1 MKKEFDYP
9 DQLQPFS
16 VSDEILADVL
26 DSSSGVEKIDG
37 YQGTP
42 ISGVGDVYTPKPIVE
57 FILDSVGY
65 TVESEIE
72 RLKIADLSCG
82 TGSFIKEIVRRL
94 HERMIKIG
102 YDPQSPEG
110 ARQIISTVRNNLCAY
125 DINSLAVWRTAQL
138 IIDALET
145 EIKSTESTNPISTL
159 PVYHA
164 NSLDKNKEIASNK
177 FDLIVGNPP
186 YIKNEDISDKD
197 DKMYRD
203 MYESAIGKYD
213 VYLLFFERAIEL
225 LKGGGRL
232 GYVTPNRFHQA
243 NYGENL
249 RRILTN
255 RTYIDLIVKIEDNP
269 FPVVNAYPCIT
280 TIEKQDTSFPNYQ
293 RDNYITYCKTTA
305 AQLSELQQLIKSS
318 SKLDNCAQIN
328 QSQLDEGSWQF
339 MSPEVQSLKSKIGD
353 KLTRIGKTNIE
364 IKAGVATGAD
374 DIFILS
380 EADAQRMSNQVV
392 YPLIKGENIEKGV
405 VNQEAYIINPY
416 HTNGDV
422 INLEDYPHVKEYLEY
437 NRSDLEDRYC
447 VREKGKLW
455 YETHDTIKTEQET
468 TRRIVTP
475 DLTSQ
480 ARFAITERTISHN
493 TCYSFFYDGNLRT
506 LAAVLNSNVF
516 EFLLKSSLPEMDSG
530 FWRQMK
536 RDLVD
541 LEIILPTEFEPETAD
556 RLATH
561 YDNREWANINSIIYN
576 KIDLSGSEIEQIEEF
591 IN

>member
-16 VSDEILADVL
+16 VSDEILTDVL
-26 DSSSGVEKIDG
+26 NKSSGVEKIDG

-65 TVESEIE
+65 TVKNEIE
-72 RLKIADLSCG
+72 HLKIADLSCG

-110 ARQIISTVRNNLCAY
+110 ARQIISTVRNNLYAY

-138 IIDALET
+138 ILDALKT
-145 EIKSTESTNPISTL
+145 EVKSAEATNPISTL

-164 NSLDKNKEIASNK
+164 NSLDKNTEIASNK
-177 FDLIVGNPP
+177 FNLIVGNPP
-186 YIKNEDISDKD
+186 YIKNDNISDKD
-197 DKMYRD
+197 DEIYREMYD
-203 MYESAIGKYD
+203 SAIGKYD
-213 VYLLFFERAIEL
+213 VYLLFFERGIEL
-225 LKGGGRL
+225 LNGGGRL
-232 GYVTPNRFHQA
+232 GFVTPNRFHQA

-280 TIEKQDTSFPNYQ
+280 TMQKQDTSFPNYQ
-293 RDNYITYCKTTA
+293 RENYITYCKTTT
-305 AQLSELQQLIKSS
+305 AQLSELQQSINAS
-318 SKLDNCAQIN
+318 SKLANCAQID
-328 QSQLDEGSWQF
+328 QSQLDEDSWRF
-339 MSPEVQSLKSKIGD
+339 MSPEVQKLRSKIGD
-353 KLTRIGKTNIE
+353 ELAKIEKTNIE

-380 EADAQRMSNQVV
+380 EADAQRMSNQVI
-392 YPLIKGENIEKGV
+392 YPLIKGENIGKGG

-416 HTNGDV
+416 HGNSDV
-422 INLEDYPHVKEYLEY
+422 IDLENFPRVKEYLEY
-437 NRSDLEDRYC
+437 NRSDLKDRYC

-455 YETHDTIKTEQET
+455 YETHDTINTEQET
-468 TRRIVTP
+468 ARRIVTP

-506 LAAVLNSNVF
+506 LAAFLNSNVF

-530 FWRQMK
+530 YWRQMK

-541 LEIILPTEFEPETAD
+541 LEIISPTEFEPETAD
-556 RLATH
+556 KLATH
-561 YDNREWANINSIIYN
+561 YDNKEWDKINSIIYN
-576 KIDLSGSEIEQIEEF
+576 KIDLRGSEIEQIEAF

>member
-16 VSDEILADVL
+16 VSDEILTDVL
-26 DSSSGVEKIDG
+26 DSSSDVEKIDG

-42 ISGVGDVYTPKPIVE
+42 ILGVGDVYTPKPIVE
-57 FILDSVGY
+57 FILDSVRY
-65 TVESEIE
+65 TVENEIE
-72 RLKIADLSCG
+72 HLKIADLSCG

-94 HERMIKIG
+94 RDRMIKTG
-102 YDPQSPEG
+102 YDPQSSEG
-110 ARQIISTVRNNLCAY
+110 ARQIISTVRNNLYAY
-125 DINSLAVWRTAQL
+125 DINSLAVWRSAQL
-138 IIDALET
+138 ILDALKT
-145 EIKSTESTNPISTL
+145 EITSAEAIDPISTL

-164 NSLDKNKEIASNK
+164 NSLDRNTEIASNK

-186 YIKNEDISDKD
+186 YIKNEDISPAD
-197 DKMYRD
+197 DDMYRE

-225 LKGGGRL
+225 LNDGGKL
-232 GYVTPNRFHQA
+232 GFITPNRFHQA

-249 RRILTN
+249 RKILTN
-255 RTYIDLIVKIEDNP
+255 RTYINLIVKIEDNP

-280 TIEKQDTSFPNYQ
+280 TIQKKDTSFPNCQ
-293 RDNYITYCKTTA
+293 RDNYITYCKATT
-305 AQLSELQQLIKSS
+305 AQLSELQQSINNSS
-318 SKLDNCAQIN
+318 DLDNCAKID
-328 QSQLDEGSWQF
+328 QSQLDGDSWQF
-339 MSPEVQSLKSKIGD
+339 MSPEVQKLKAKIGN
-353 KLTRIGKTNIE
+353 KLTKIEKTKIE

-392 YPLIKGENIEKGV
+392 HPLIKGENIRKGGV
-405 VNQEAYIINPY
+405 TQEVYILNPY
-416 HTNGDV
+416 NSNGNV
-422 INLEDYPHVKEYLEY
+422 IDLEDHPRVRDYLEY
-437 NRSDLEDRYC
+437 HRSDLEDRYC

-480 ARFAITERTISHN
+480 ARFATTERNISHN
-493 TCYSFFYDGNLRT
+493 TCYSFLFDGNLRT
-506 LAAVLNSNVF
+506 LAAFLNSNVF
-516 EFLLKSSLPEMDSG
+516 EFMLQSSLPEMDSG
-530 FWRQMK
+530 YWRQMK

-541 LEIILPTEFEPETAD
+541 LEIILPTEFEPGRAD
-556 RLATH
+556 KLATH
-561 YDNREWANINSIIYN
+561 YDNKEWDKINSIIYN
-576 KIDLSGSEIEQIEEF
+576 KIGLRESEIELIETF